1 MRYMMGGDPPN
12 PPPRAPVPTLR
23 SGPFV
28 LALVI
33 ATLATACAD
42 APAGLPPPAAPRH
55 VTWQQ
60 FCEQAWNVP
69 QASTLVAARGAE
81 GWELVAMYNGAL
93 CYKRPVAEGSPAR
106 PASSSG
112 VPSSAAPSS
121 AALPI
126 PRDPGF

>member
-1 MRYMMGGDPPN
+1 MRYALG
-12 PPPRAPVPTLR
+12 
-23 SGPFV
+23 
-28 LALVI
+28 LVI

-42 APAGLPPPAAPRH
+42 APAPLPPAAAPRH
-55 VTWQQ
+55 VTTWQQ

-69 QASTLVAARGAE
+69 QASALVASRGAE

-93 CYKRPVAEGSPAR
+93 CYKRPTPEPSPVR
-106 PASSSG
+106 PASTAP
-112 VPSSAAPSS
+112 PSSAVPSS

>member
-1 MRYMMGGDPPN
+1 MARMR
-12 PPPRAPVPTLR
+12 T
-23 SGPFV
+23 V

-33 ATLATACAD
+33 ATLATACAE
-42 APAGLPPPAAPRH
+42 APAGVPPPAAPRH

-93 CYKRPVAEGSPAR
+93 CYKRPVAEGPPAR
-106 PASSSG
+106 PA
-112 VPSSAAPSS
+112 PAPSGAPTS
-121 AALPI
+121 AGLPI